1 MIDGNAGDSVHANGQ
16 GWLHGDDITVGAV
29 AYAVYTQDA
38 SAVQLLI
45 DLDITRKISWSPW
58 QHCAECRVASA
69 RIDSGSKRPAI
80 PPSVLQHLMS

>member
-45 DLDITRKISWSPW
+45 DLDITRKIS
-58 QHCAECRVASA
+58 
-69 RIDSGSKRPAI
+69 
-80 PPSVLQHLMS
+80 